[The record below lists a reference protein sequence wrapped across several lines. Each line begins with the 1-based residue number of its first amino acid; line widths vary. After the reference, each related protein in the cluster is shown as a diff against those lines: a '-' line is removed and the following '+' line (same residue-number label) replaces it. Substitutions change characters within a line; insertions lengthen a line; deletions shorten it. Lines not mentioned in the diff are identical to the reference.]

1 MSLLFVAWLRDQDTR
16 RSKLQPAQPHI
27 GQVDAQNVPRYVGFR
42 TFARLPRLEDVATA
56 DAAILGA
63 PLDLGSTFRSGSRYG
78 PAAIREA
85 SLLLK
90 PYSEPHDVFPFDD
103 MQVVDAGDAP
113 ASPIDIAAAH
123 ATIERHARDLHQ
135 QGTTVIGLGGDHS
148 VALPLL
154 RAAAASHGTL
164 SLLQLDAHTDT
175 WDTYFGGHK
184 LTNGTIFRRAVE
196 ENLID
201 PQQSVQIG
209 LRGGLYSGSDYRD
222 NSDLGFKTLLAREL
236 NDAGIDGALALAHQ
250 HCRLPTYVTLD
261 IDVLDPAFAP
271 GTGTPEVGGM
281 TTREILAFLRG
292 LTELPSGI
300 AAGDVVEVSPPY
312 DVAGITAL
320 AAANLAW
327 ELLCLIAHYHA
338 DHETPAHESGRSA
351 GEQSR

>member
-1 MSLLFVAWLRDQDTR
+1 M
-16 RSKLQPAQPHI
+16 QPSQHI
-27 GQVDAQNVPRYVGFR
+27 GQVDAQNVPRYVGLR
-42 TFARLPRLEDVATA
+42 TFARLPRLEDVEAA

-63 PLDLGSTFRSGSRYG
+63 PLDLGSTFRTGSQYG

-123 ATIERHARDLHQ
+123 VTIERHARDLHER
-135 QGTTVIGLGGDHS
+135 GAIVIGLGGDHS

-164 SLLQLDAHTDT
+164 SLLQLDSHTDT

-196 ENLID
+196 EKLID

-209 LRGGLYSGSDYRD
+209 LRGGLYSGGDYRD

-236 NDAGIDGALALAHQ
+236 DDAGTDGALALAHQ

-281 TTREILAFLRG
+281 TTRELLAFLRG
-292 LTELPSGI
+292 LTELASGI

-320 AAANLAW
+320 AGANLAW
-327 ELLCLIAHYHA
+327 ELLCLLAHY
-338 DHETPAHESGRSA
+338 R
-351 GEQSR
+351 R

>member
-1 MSLLFVAWLRDQDTR
+1 
-16 RSKLQPAQPHI
+16 
-27 GQVDAQNVPRYVGFR
+27 
-42 TFARLPRLEDVATA
+42 
-56 DAAILGA
+56 
-63 PLDLGSTFRSGSRYG
+63 
-78 PAAIREA
+78 
-85 SLLLK
+85 
-90 PYSEPHDVFPFDD
+90 
-103 MQVVDAGDAP
+103 
-113 ASPIDIAAAH
+113 
-123 ATIERHARDLHQ
+123 
-135 QGTTVIGLGGDHS
+135 VIGLGGDHS

-164 SLLQLDAHTDT
+164 SLLQLDSHTDT

-196 ENLID
+196 EKLID

-209 LRGGLYSGSDYRD
+209 LRGGLYSGGDYRD

-236 NDAGIDGALALAHQ
+236 DDAGTDGALALAHQ

-281 TTREILAFLRG
+281 TTRELLAFLRG
-292 LTELPSGI
+292 LTELASGI

-320 AAANLAW
+320 AGANLAW
-327 ELLCLIAHYHA
+327 ELLCLLAHY
-338 DHETPAHESGRSA
+338 R
-351 GEQSR
+351 R